1 MGITKARK
9 QLTLFDVTNLVVGA
23 IVGADIYIAASFGSG
38 LLGPASLIAWV
49 VAGIFAIIVA
59 LTFGRCA
66 EVIKQV
72 GGPYAYAKHAFG
84 HFSGFMTGWSLW
96 LAEITALS
104 VFPIAFIIYLSF
116 FFQIGLAIKVAVTGL
131 FILFLFATNYF
142 GIKNAARTNDIL
154 TIVKLTL
161 VPVDNSRPAV
171 DVFQARCG
179 Y

>member
-1 MGITKARK
+1 MSIK
-9 QLTLFDVTNLVVGA
+9 QLTMFDVTNLVVGG

-38 LLGPASLIAWV
+38 LLGPASLIAWI
-49 VAGIFAIIVA
+49 VAGVFAIIVA

-66 EVIKQV
+66 GVVKRV

-116 FFQIGLAIKVAVTGL
+116 FFQIGL
-131 FILFLFATNYF
+131 
-142 GIKNAARTNDIL
+142 
-154 TIVKLTL
+154 
-161 VPVDNSRPAV
+161 
-171 DVFQARCG
+171 
-179 Y
+179 